1 VVYLSI
7 PFTGKTFP
15 ISNDFMEMYAFIDSF
30 GVDIIGTVMHIKGI
44 GHLIVENVTED
55 EEEIWIICK

>member
-1 VVYLSI
+1 
-7 PFTGKTFP
+7 
-15 ISNDFMEMYAFIDSF
+15 MEMYAFIDSF

-44 GHLIVENVTED
+44 GHLMVENVTED